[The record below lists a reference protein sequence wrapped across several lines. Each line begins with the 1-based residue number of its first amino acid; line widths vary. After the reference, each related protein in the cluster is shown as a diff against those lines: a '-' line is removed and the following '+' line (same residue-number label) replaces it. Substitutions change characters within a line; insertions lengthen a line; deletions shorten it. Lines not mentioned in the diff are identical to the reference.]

1 MADKLGSYT
10 IPFYTSGAVL
20 ITGASIISLMPFVK
34 QHADFKEEKEVQFYK
49 EELLI
54 TERITTL

>member
-34 QHADFKEEKEVQFYK
+34 QHADFKEEKE
-49 EELLI
+49 EELLV